1 MHVLP
6 VRSGELPPGVV
17 TYSRVYTSTETLLT
31 RQAILTD
38 AAVTGALSGTLG
50 LASVESV
57 LVTTGL
63 FTGKGFAK
71 GEYQAI
77 LDGVSYS
84 GNWQGVLSF
93 MQEEKLYLNGSTSGG
108 VSAAVEGFL
117 SESVPGSGVYDHYQA
132 AWKVGKLGETVTS
145 VTLEIS
151 GNLTPQGEAEYPAQ
165 PLEILQAGIDGVLY
179 GHYAGPAS
187 VVMTLLRVAGA
198 GPYQGE
204 GFSYM
209 TYSAE
214 PGAGESWSYAVASSP
229 GKTALEGL
237 MRAPLYG
244 ILHGM
249 LDETRSPST
258 LSLSVE
264 RVDLG
269 LPPAAD
275 LKVAAWGPDR
285 ISPGQ
290 TINYLIEYRNDGVK
304 AADDALIFAV
314 LDAPAEFVSASP
326 GWEYDGFLQ
335 SISWEPGSLPPGA
348 SGMFSLKARI
358 PWGLAQGTVLGVSAY
373 IVDVESSATAQDR
386 RMQAASLFVNGID
399 LKFGTAASK
408 KYAEFS
414 RQQGAAWVPVFYS
427 GNVAL
432 DVLHV
437 DNATPYDMDET
448 MVIATDYNGLTQ
460 PLVTDHNYDVCYAYS
475 GGTRTV
481 VTAIRLYNLRCRR
494 VVLISP
500 ISGLQFPGTYR
511 QELEDLL
518 QNKGVEQIEIYQ
530 SDKDELRVGDLY
542 QVKFE
547 TGAPWLTGK
556 NIILHDIDIPGPA
569 GRGAHW
575 DLFMHVNQ
583 DMKGREASSS
593 NGLSTIAVARDPN
606 AKVGPDGIVR
616 SGQLLT
622 YTVEFENEGEGIAF
636 GVYFVDTLDDDLDA
650 STLEIGPVLGSG
662 GQQIAGPGV
671 FDPATRTITWFVGEV
686 GPGQGGHAE
695 VRVRVSSYAPP
706 GAQVI
711 NYATVYFPSVPEI
724 TRTNGVVSVVRM
736 CVYLP
741 VVVK

>member
-414 RQQGAAWVPVFYS
+414 RQQGAAWVPVFY
-427 GNVAL
+427 
-432 DVLHV
+432 
-437 DNATPYDMDET
+437 
-448 MVIATDYNGLTQ
+448 
-460 PLVTDHNYDVCYAYS
+460 
-475 GGTRTV
+475 
-481 VTAIRLYNLRCRR
+481 
-494 VVLISP
+494 
-500 ISGLQFPGTYR
+500 
-511 QELEDLL
+511 
-518 QNKGVEQIEIYQ
+518 
-530 SDKDELRVGDLY
+530 
-542 QVKFE
+542 
-547 TGAPWLTGK
+547 
-556 NIILHDIDIPGPA
+556 HDIDIPGPA